1 MEISDG
7 VQFCPNCGASQESS
21 AKEENAVT
29 VQPAQNA
36 SGSQESKA
44 TGYASTALKAAVF
57 GLLCWCCCGV
67 QLIAG
72 APAIYFGYLAIRNNE
87 PEREKAYIAIGI
99 GVLDMIGFLILMIAV
114 IRSN

>member
-1 MEISDG
+1 MFCKKCGKQISDG

-36 SGSQESKA
+36 SGVQESKA

-57 GLLCWCCCGV
+57 GLLCWCCCGCSKTFS
-67 QLIAG
+67 AFRH
-72 APAIYFGYLAIRNNE
+72 FGGDEIIDSLLVCTGNVKSRYTT
-87 PEREKAYIAIGI
+87 G
-99 GVLDMIGFLILMIAV
+99 G
-114 IRSN
+114 S

>member
-1 MEISDG
+1 MFCKKCGKQISDG
-7 VQFCPNCGASQESS
+7 IQFCPNCGASQESS

-36 SGSQESKA
+36 SGVQESKA

-72 APAIYFGYLAIRNNE
+72 APAIYFGYSQQRA
-87 PEREKAYIAIGI
+87 GT
-99 GVLDMIGFLILMIAV
+99 
-114 IRSN
+114 

>member
-1 MEISDG
+1 MFCKKCGKQISDG

-67 QLIAG
+67 QLIGRCAG
-72 APAIYFGYLAIRNNE
+72 DLLRLPGDSQQRAGT
-87 PEREKAYIAIGI
+87 
-99 GVLDMIGFLILMIAV
+99 
-114 IRSN
+114 